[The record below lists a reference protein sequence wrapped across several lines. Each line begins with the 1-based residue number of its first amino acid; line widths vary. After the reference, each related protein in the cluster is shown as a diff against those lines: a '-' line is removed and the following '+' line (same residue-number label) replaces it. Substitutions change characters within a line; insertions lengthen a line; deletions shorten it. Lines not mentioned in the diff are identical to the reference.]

1 MKSNFVQFFCIR
13 YNIFVTK
20 HQTKYS
26 GLKIKTSEDTDVSI
40 KLICFYVSGSG

>member
-20 HQTKYS
+20 HQTKRK
-26 GLKIKTSEDTDVSI
+26 GLEIKNVCRYRRFNKIDM
-40 KLICFYVSGSG
+40 LLCNG

>member
-20 HQTKYS
+20 HQIKRN
-26 GLKIKTSEDTDVSI
+26 GLKYKNVCLHRRFNKIDMLLCI
-40 KLICFYVSGSG
+40 G

>member
-20 HQTKYS
+20 HQIKRN
-26 GLKIKTSEDTDVSI
+26 GLKYKKRLKIQT
-40 KLICFYVSGSG
+40 FQ